1 MVLASITGSDT
12 GSDTVSALATDF
24 LDKAPSRFA
33 LCGLSM
39 GGIVAMEVLRQ
50 APDRVERIA
59 LLDTNP
65 LAEADEMKQRRLA
78 QMQSV
83 QAGRLAEVMRQEVKP
98 NYLADGT
105 DKRVLLDLCMD
116 MALTLGAEVFLR
128 QSRALMSRPDQ
139 TETLRGARLP
149 ALVLC
154 GREDAL
160 CPVSR
165 HELMAELIPEAT
177 LEVIEGAGHLPTLE
191 QPEQTN
197 AALRRWLE
205 A

>member
-1 MVLASITGSDT
+1 MTPLVLISGLMCDARLFAPTLAAFSAERTIVMASITEADT
-12 GSDTVSALATDF
+12 MAGLAESC
-24 LDKAPSRFA
+24 LQVAPPRFA

-83 QAGRLAEVMRQEVKP
+83 REGRLAEVMRQEVKP
-98 NYLADGT
+98 NYLADET
-105 DKRVLLDLCMD
+105 DKRALLDLCMD
-116 MALTLGAEVFLR
+116 MALGLGAEVFLR

-160 CPVSR
+160 CPVF
-165 HELMAELIPEAT
+165 
-177 LEVIEGAGHLPTLE
+177 
-191 QPEQTN
+191 
-197 AALRRWLE
+197 AA
-205 A
+205 